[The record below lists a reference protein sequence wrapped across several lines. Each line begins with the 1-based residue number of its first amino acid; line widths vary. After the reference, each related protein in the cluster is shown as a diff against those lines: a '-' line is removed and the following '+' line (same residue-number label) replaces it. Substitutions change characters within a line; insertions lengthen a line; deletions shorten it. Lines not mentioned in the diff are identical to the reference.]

1 MAAKAG
7 HVYAIAND
15 AMPGIV
21 KIGATTRDPVERLQE
36 ARACTWA
43 PPSFRLIA
51 EAGTGDAFG
60 TERAIHALL
69 APRRADARREFFVMT
84 HDEARTLLALVAAIG
99 TPSPAQERL
108 TSAPSAVAPLVAP
121 DERLRAWVEEHY
133 VHVPLREKDTGT
145 KLHTLYTAYAS
156 ATPPV
161 HMMILGRNTF
171 GKMLSALWPNIGPH
185 RNGAAT
191 ISGLYLLRKRG

>member
-7 HVYAIAND
+7 HVYAIANN
-15 AMPGIV
+15 AMPGLV
-21 KIGATTRDPVERLQE
+21 KIGATTRDPIERLHE

-43 PPSFRLIA
+43 PPSFRLLA
-51 EAGTGDAFG
+51 EASTGDTFG

-108 TSAPSAVAPLVAP
+108 ASEPLAVAPLVAP

-145 KLHTLYTAYAS
+145 KLEALYAAYVSTA
-156 ATPPV
+156 PPV
-161 HMMILGRNTF
+161 HAKILGKIKFAQLLGVVYT
-171 GKMLSALWPNIGPH
+171 GVGPH
-185 RNGAAT
+185 RNSAGTA
-191 ISGLYLLRKRG
+191 SGLYLLR